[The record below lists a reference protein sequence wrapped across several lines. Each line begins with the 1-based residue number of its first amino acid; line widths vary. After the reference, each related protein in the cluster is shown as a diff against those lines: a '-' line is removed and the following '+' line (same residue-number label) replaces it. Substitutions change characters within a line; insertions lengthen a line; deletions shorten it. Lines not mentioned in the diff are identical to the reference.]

1 MTGPSNVLR
10 GDRVR
15 NVEHVG
21 RDVLV
26 TITLVEADNLVVDLN
41 EGTIGELTALRVDHL
56 NQPTCRTGDDVE
68 SLSGT
73 S

>member
-56 NQPTCRTGDDVE
+56 NQPTRRTGDDVE